1 MLQYQYFRLGLSN
14 QRAGTCL
21 MSNTVQLEAN
31 ATATSGGSQAQTGVP
46 DRVYKVVAPAGGA
59 SQEDLYGFRT
69 AMTQPAPVED
79 PEAAAKEA
87 KSKRAVA
94 ILPILFILV
103 LGVLAALVIPKLT
116 KSKAPALYVDLGT
129 RRFDSAGLGARLI
142 ARWEGSAGYQL
153 YIDPLDPQ
161 QTAGFQAVTVNPPH
175 PVSVVIRLLDT
186 TGAVACQKE
195 VVLPTSAPPA
205 GSSGSSSSDALAPMQ
220 TTTGDTVQNIA
231 GPDGQI
237 AEVTITGGLP
247 CSLKQYQSLA
257 AWEFFT
263 NFPSLDEQDDWLKHH
278 KLNDAANGRKSH
290 SAMAD
295 LDSPRAALHLPA
307 AIDDDDVIVGD
318 NPSQGTIDTQG
329 GRVFLVGVIG
339 MRNRSAEWQVFPAPV
354 HFHCDKNGAC
364 VLTRVNSRTILQA
377 RLVK

>member
-1 MLQYQYFRLGLSN
+1 MGN
-14 QRAGTCL
+14 V
-21 MSNTVQLEAN
+21 VQIEASDP
-31 ATATSGGSQAQTGVP
+31 ATSAGSQAGVA
-46 DRVYKVVAPAGGA
+46 DRVYKVIPPAGGA

-69 AMTQPAPVED
+69 IMAQPAPVDD
-79 PEAAAKEA
+79 PEAEAKEA
-87 KSKRAVA
+87 KSKRALA
-94 ILPILFILV
+94 LFPILFILV
-103 LGVLAALVIPKLT
+103 LGGLAALVIPKLT

-175 PVSVVIRLLDT
+175 PVSVVIRLLDS
-186 TGAVACQKE
+186 TGSVACQKE
-195 VVLPTSAPPA
+195 VVLPTPAPPA
-205 GSSGSSSSDALAPMQ
+205 GSSGASTSDALMPMQ
-220 TTTGDTVQNIA
+220 TSTGDTVQNTA

-257 AWEFFT
+257 AWQFFT
-263 NFPSLDEQDDWLKHH
+263 NFPTLDEQAEWLSHH
-278 KLNDAANGRKSH
+278 RLSDAAKNRNGHGSEGGSGF
-290 SAMAD
+290 SA
-295 LDSPRAALHLPA
+295 RALHLPA

-339 MRNRSAEWQVFPAPV
+339 MRNRSAEWQVFPAAV

-364 VLTRVNSRTILQA
+364 FLTRVNSRTTLQA

>member
-1 MLQYQYFRLGLSN
+1 MGDVVQIEASN
-14 QRAGTCL
+14 SPGAAST
-21 MSNTVQLEAN
+21 
-31 ATATSGGSQAQTGVP
+31 QAQASVA
-46 DRVYKVVAPAGGA
+46 DRVYKVLPPAGGA
-59 SQEDLYGFRT
+59 SQEDLYGFR
-69 AMTQPAPVED
+69 AIMNEPAPVED

-94 ILPILFILV
+94 VLPILLILV
-103 LGVLAALVIPKLT
+103 LGALVVLIVPKLT
-116 KSKAPALYVDLGT
+116 KSKAPPLYIDLGS

-142 ARWEGSAGYQL
+142 ARWEGRAAYQL

-161 QTAGFQAVTVNPPH
+161 QTGGFQAVAVNPPR
-175 PVSVVIRLLDT
+175 PVSLVMRLLDS

-195 VVLPTSAPPA
+195 ITLPTPAPLTAASEP
-205 GSSGSSSSDALAPMQ
+205 SQALMPMQ
-220 TTTGDTVQNIA
+220 TADGDMVQNIA

-237 AEVTITGGLP
+237 AEITVSGGLP
-247 CSLKQYQSLA
+247 CSLTQYQSLA

-263 NFPSLDEQDDWLKHH
+263 NFPTLDEQDDWLKHQ
-278 KLNDAANGRKSH
+278 KINEIATARKSH
-290 SAMAD
+290 SGAGG
-295 LDSPRAALHLPA
+295 LGFSLRSLHLPA

-329 GRVFLVGVIG
+329 GRIFLVGVVG
-339 MRNRSAEWQVFPAPV
+339 MRNRTAEWQVFPAAV

-364 VLTRVNSRTILQA
+364 VLTRVNSSTTLQA

>member
-1 MLQYQYFRLGLSN
+1 
-14 QRAGTCL
+14 
-21 MSNTVQLEAN
+21 MSNAIQIEASD
-31 ATATSGGSQAQTGVP
+31 TAVSSGSQGQAGVA

-59 SQEDLYGFRT
+59 SHEDLYGFRT
-69 AMTQPAPVED
+69 AMAQPAAVED
-79 PEAAAKEA
+79 PEAAANQA

-103 LGVLAALVIPKLT
+103 LGALAALLIPKLT

-142 ARWEGSAGYQL
+142 ARWEGTTAYQL

-175 PVSVVIRLLDT
+175 PVSVVIRLLDS

-195 VVLPTSAPPA
+195 VVLPTPGPTA
-205 GSSGSSSSDALAPMQ
+205 GSSDSSSSDALAPMQ

-247 CSLKQYQSLA
+247 CSLKQYHSLA

-263 NFPSLDEQDDWLKHH
+263 NFPSLDEQDEWLKHH
-278 KLNDAANGRKSH
+278 KLGDAAKNRNGHGSGGGFGF
-290 SAMAD
+290 SA
-295 LDSPRAALHLPA
+295 RALHLPA

-329 GRVFLVGVIG
+329 GRVFSLGLAG
-339 MRNRSAEWQVFPAPV
+339 MRNRTAEWQVFPAAV

-364 VLTRVNSRTILQA
+364 VLTRVNSRTTLQA

>member
-1 MLQYQYFRLGLSN
+1 
-14 QRAGTCL
+14 
-21 MSNTVQLEAN
+21 MSDVVQLEAN
-31 ATATSGGSQAQTGVP
+31 ATAPSAGSQTQAGVA
-46 DRVYKVVAPAGGA
+46 DRVYKVLPPTGGA
-59 SQEDLYGFRT
+59 SHEDLYGFRAIMNEPT
-69 AMTQPAPVED
+69 PVQD

-87 KSKRAVA
+87 KSKRATA
-94 ILPILFILV
+94 FLPILLV
-103 LGVLAALVIPKLT
+103 LALGVLAFLVISKMT
-116 KSKAPALYVDLGT
+116 KSKAPSLYVDLGT

-142 ARWEGSAGYQL
+142 ARWEGSTAYHL

-175 PVSVVIRLLDT
+175 PVSIVIRLLDT

-195 VVLPTSAPPA
+195 VELPTPAPSTI
-205 GSSGSSSSDALAPMQ
+205 SSGDSSSDSSQALLPMQ
-220 TTTGDTVQNIA
+220 TTGGDTVQNIA

-237 AEVTITGGLP
+237 AEITVSGGLP

-257 AWEFFT
+257 GWQFFT
-263 NFPSLDEQDDWLKHH
+263 NFPTLDEQNDWLKHQ
-278 KLNDAANGRKSH
+278 KLKDVANGKGSRSRTGGWGF
-290 SAMAD
+290 S
-295 LDSPRAALHLPA
+295 LRALRLPA

-339 MRNRSAEWQVFPAPV
+339 MRNRTAEWQVFPAAV

-364 VLTRVNSRTILQA
+364 VLTRVNSRTVLQA

>member
-1 MLQYQYFRLGLSN
+1 
-14 QRAGTCL
+14 
-21 MSNTVQLEAN
+21 MSNAIQIEAN
-31 ATATSGGSQAQTGVP
+31 ETAPSAGSQAPAGVA
-46 DRVYKVVAPAGGA
+46 DRVYKVIAPASGA

-69 AMTQPAPVED
+69 AMYAPAPAED

-94 ILPILFILV
+94 ILPILFILALGALAV
-103 LGVLAALVIPKLT
+103 LIVPKLT
-116 KSKAPALYVDLGT
+116 KSKAPPLYVDLGT

-142 ARWEGSAGYQL
+142 ARWEGSSGYQL

-161 QTAGFQAVTVNPPH
+161 HTAGFQAVTVNPPH
-175 PVSVVIRLLDT
+175 PVSVVIRLLDN

-195 VVLPTSAPPA
+195 VVLPAPG
-205 GSSGSSSSDALAPMQ
+205 GSSGSTSSSSSDALIPMQ

-247 CSLKQYQSLA
+247 CSEKQYQSIA

-263 NFPSLDEQDDWLKHH
+263 NFPTLDEQDDWLKHH
-278 KLNDAANGRKSH
+278 ALNSSANGRKAH
-290 SAMAD
+290 GSAGGGLGFSA
-295 LDSPRAALHLPA
+295 RALHLPA

-318 NPSQGTIDTQG
+318 NPGQGTLDTQG

-339 MRNRSAEWQVFPAPV
+339 MRNRSAEWQVFPAAV
-354 HFHCDKNGAC
+354 HFHCDKNGSC
-364 VLTRVNSRTILQA
+364 VLTRVNSRTTLQA

>member
-1 MLQYQYFRLGLSN
+1 M
-14 QRAGTCL
+14 
-21 MSNTVQLEAN
+21 AN
-31 ATATSGGSQAQTGVP
+31 AIQIEASDTAASSGSQAQAGVA
-46 DRVYKVVAPAGGA
+46 DRAYNVVAPAGGA
-59 SQEDLYGFRT
+59 SQEDLYGFRM
-69 AMTQPAPVED
+69 AFNQPAPVED
-79 PEAAAKEA
+79 PEAAANEA
-87 KSKRAVA
+87 KSKRAIA
-94 ILPILFILV
+94 IMPILFILV

-116 KSKAPALYVDLGT
+116 KSKAPQLYVDLGT

-142 ARWEGSAGYQL
+142 ARWEGNPAYQL

-175 PVSVVIRLLDT
+175 PVSVVIRLLDN

-195 VVLPTSAPPA
+195 VVLPTPGPPA

-247 CSLKQYQSLA
+247 CSFKQYQSLA

-263 NFPSLDEQDDWLKHH
+263 NFPSLDEQDDWLRHH
-278 KLNDAANGRKSH
+278 KINDAANGRRSH
-290 SAMAD
+290 SSDGGYGFSA
-295 LDSPRAALHLPA
+295 RALHLPA

-354 HFHCDKNGAC
+354 HFHCDKNGVC

>member
-1 MLQYQYFRLGLSN
+1 
-14 QRAGTCL
+14 
-21 MSNTVQLEAN
+21 
-31 ATATSGGSQAQTGVP
+31 
-46 DRVYKVVAPAGGA
+46 
-59 SQEDLYGFRT
+59 
-69 AMTQPAPVED
+69 MTQPAPVDD
-79 PEAAAKEA
+79 PEAEAKEG

-94 ILPILFILV
+94 ILPILFIIV

-142 ARWEGSAGYQL
+142 ARWEGTSAYQL

-161 QTAGFQAVTVNPPH
+161 QTARFQAVSVNPPH
-175 PVSVVIRLLDT
+175 PVSVVIRLLDS

-195 VVLPTSAPPA
+195 VVLPTPGPPA
-205 GSSGSSSSDALAPMQ
+205 GSSGSASSDALAPMQ

-263 NFPSLDEQDDWLKHH
+263 NFPSLDEQDDWLRHRT
-278 KLNDAANGRKSH
+278 LNDVANGKKSH
-290 SAMAD
+290 SSEGGSGFSA
-295 LDSPRAALHLPA
+295 RALHLPA

-318 NPSQGTIDTQG
+318 NPSQGTIDTEG

-364 VLTRVNSRTILQA
+364 VLTRVNSRTTLQA